1 MGDSAQ
7 VEQESQSA
15 PQTTADLIRATMS
28 ETYRPASRAD
38 IPLNGPDV
46 ILPQAATRTR
56 PTRLRG
62 IPRVPDSARAHD
74 RLRDRR
80 LGDVCLQLRSL
91 QKLCEQRYV
100 GRRDRVSAPVMAAQK
115 GDVVRVGANTLAYAS
130 ASPASQPAT

>member
-56 PTRLRG
+56 PLVCAG
-62 IPRVPDSARAHD
+62 FRASLIRQGPMTGSVSD
-74 RLRDRR
+74 AEIMQRR
-80 LGDVCLQLRSL
+80 S
-91 QKLCEQRYV
+91 E
-100 GRRDRVSAPVMAAQK
+100 
-115 GDVVRVGANTLAYAS
+115 
-130 ASPASQPAT
+130 

>member
-74 RLRDRR
+74 RLRERR
-80 LGDVCLQLRSL
+80 RDHAKAVGVTETEPIASS
-91 QKLCEQRYV
+91 
-100 GRRDRVSAPVMAAQK
+100 GRRKRK
-115 GDVVRVGANTLAYAS
+115 RT
-130 ASPASQPAT
+130 